1 MPTQRNRINMWSMS
15 NSFEATELEMLM
27 NKGRWVRKYTSRS
40 ETRGSVY
47 FILLYSFTMPLKQVF
62 KMAAFGLY
70 TQSGPFSA
78 PTEMRGTLSCRL

>member
-15 NSFEATELEMLM
+15 KSFEATELEMLM
-27 NKGRWVRKYTSRS
+27 NKDRWVRKHTSLS

-47 FILLYSFTMPLKQVF
+47 FILLYCFTVSLKQVL

-70 TQSGPFSA
+70 TQSGSFSET
-78 PTEMRGTLSCRL
+78 TEMRGTL